1 VAYAAVNR
9 YKLDDFSPYIF
20 KTSDYGNS
28 WDMVVRGIPDDHFI
42 RVVREDPARRGLL
55 YAGGEFGV
63 YVSFDDGEH
72 WQSLQLKMPVSPVRD
87 MVVKDNDLVLAT
99 HGRSFWILDDLTPL
113 HQLSEAVAAADVHLF
128 KPRDTYRL
136 GGFSF
141 GRSVSGVA
149 SNPPGG
155 VVVHYYLAGEPDAE
169 VKLAFLE
176 DDGTLIREYS
186 STPEG
191 RREEGDVVKKAG
203 MNRFVWNMRYP
214 DADDFPGM
222 IMWAG
227 TTAGPSAAPGTYQVR
242 LTVGE
247 RSLTESV
254 EIRKDPRIPAT
265 DADLREQFDFLI
277 RIRDRVSEANDAV
290 KRIRDIRGQMDGAV
304 KRAEG
309 QPYADEISEEA
320 ETIKAALSEV
330 ENEIYQTKNRSRQD
344 PLNFP
349 IRLNNKIAGLT
360 GVVGSTDAKP
370 TQQSYDVFE
379 DLSSQ
384 LQVQLDRLNEI
395 IETDIPRFNALIA
408 QHSVP
413 AVIIREEKEGQ

>member
-1 VAYAAVNR
+1 
-9 YKLDDFSPYIF
+9 
-20 KTSDYGNS
+20 
-28 WDMVVRGIPDDHFI
+28 
-42 RVVREDPARRGLL
+42 
-55 YAGGEFGV
+55 
-63 YVSFDDGEH
+63 
-72 WQSLQLKMPVSPVRD
+72 
-87 MVVKDNDLVLAT
+87 
-99 HGRSFWILDDLTPL
+99 
-113 HQLSEAVAAADVHLF
+113 
-128 KPRDTYRL
+128 
-136 GGFSF
+136 
-141 GRSVSGVA
+141 
-149 SNPPGG
+149 
-155 VVVHYYLAGEPDAE
+155 
-169 VKLAFLE
+169 
-176 DDGTLIREYS
+176 
-186 STPEG
+186 
-191 RREEGDVVKKAG
+191 
-203 MNRFVWNMRYP
+203 MNRFVWNTRYP

-227 TTAGPSAAPGTYQVR
+227 TTAGPRAAPGTYQVR

-247 RSLTESV
+247 SSLTESV
-254 EIRKDPRIPAT
+254 EIEKDPRIPAT

>member
-1 VAYAAVNR
+1 
-9 YKLDDFSPYIF
+9 
-20 KTSDYGNS
+20 
-28 WDMVVRGIPDDHFI
+28 
-42 RVVREDPARRGLL
+42 
-55 YAGGEFGV
+55 
-63 YVSFDDGEH
+63 
-72 WQSLQLKMPVSPVRD
+72 
-87 MVVKDNDLVLAT
+87 
-99 HGRSFWILDDLTPL
+99 
-113 HQLSEAVAAADVHLF
+113 
-128 KPRDTYRL
+128 
-136 GGFSF
+136 
-141 GRSVSGVA
+141 
-149 SNPPGG
+149 
-155 VVVHYYLAGEPDAE
+155 
-169 VKLAFLE
+169 
-176 DDGTLIREYS
+176 
-186 STPEG
+186 
-191 RREEGDVVKKAG
+191 
-203 MNRFVWNMRYP
+203 
-214 DADDFPGM
+214 
-222 IMWAG
+222 
-227 TTAGPSAAPGTYQVR
+227 
-242 LTVGE
+242 
-247 RSLTESV
+247 
-254 EIRKDPRIPAT
+254 
-265 DADLREQFDFLI
+265 LI